1 MPRPWEIP
9 LARGSA
15 SRPRRRYLIVAEDSK
30 SGLDYLR
37 AFPISPVVQIESEGG
52 AGNTISVVER
62 ALELREEALR
72 FRKPYARVWCVID
85 RDDHPMERYQR
96 AFEAAKPFSD
106 VTVIWANECF
116 ELWYLLHFCYR
127 DTGIGR
133 LDLRRELARPNR
145 LNRRYD
151 KADKEVFARLQGRVE
166 VAVRNA
172 RRLLQSNPS
181 PDTNPSTNVHE
192 LVEQLLKLKDA
203 ISER

>member
-85 RDDHPMERYQR
+85 RDDHPMERYRR
-96 AFEAAKPFSD
+96 AFEVARPFSD

-116 ELWYLLHFCYR
+116 ELWYRLHFCYR
-127 DTGIGR
+127 DTRIGR
-133 LDLRRELARPNR
+133 MDLRRELVRRDR
-145 LNRRYD
+145 LNRPYD
-151 KADKEVFARLQGRVE
+151 KADKAVFALLQGRVE
-166 VAVRNA
+166 VAIRNA
-172 RRLLQSNPS
+172 RRLLQSNHS